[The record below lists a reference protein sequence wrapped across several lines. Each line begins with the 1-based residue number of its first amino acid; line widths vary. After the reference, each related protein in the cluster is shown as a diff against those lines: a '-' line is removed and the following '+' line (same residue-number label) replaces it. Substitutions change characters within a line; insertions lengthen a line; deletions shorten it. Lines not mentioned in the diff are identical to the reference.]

1 MIIRTGG
8 IPYDHSCIRVSQT
21 SGAASAAQ
29 ELLRLLGEEF
39 RVIPADIDESVR
51 EHVAL
56 HRIPAYL
63 ADKKAAHVSA
73 RYPGDIVLGC
83 DTGVFIDNQMIGK
96 PQSERA
102 AFEILKTLS
111 GRTHRVITGCALYRG
126 EKKRVFSAVTEV
138 EFYPLTDAEIRAYI
152 ATGEP
157 MDKAGAYGIQGK
169 GALLIKGIRGD
180 YFNVVGLPRCPR
192 PFASEVPFR
201 CADA

>member
-1 MIIRTGG
+1 MIIL
-8 IPYDHSCIRVSQT
+8 
-21 SGAASAAQ
+21 ASASPRRQ

-63 ADKKAAHVSA
+63 ADRKAAHVSA

-169 GALLIKGIRGD
+169 GAQLIKGIRGD
-180 YFNVVGLPRCPR
+180 YFNVVGLPVAALKRELAA
-192 PFASEVPFR
+192 FAE
-201 CADA
+201 

>member
-1 MIIRTGG
+1 MNVTKHRLFTKPAKKSRII
-8 IPYDHSCIRVSQT
+8 I
-21 SGAASAAQ
+21 ASASPRRQ

-180 YFNVVGLPRCPR
+180 YFNVVGLPVAALKRELAA
-192 PFASEVPFR
+192 FAE
-201 CADA
+201 

>member
-1 MIIRTGG
+1 MIIL
-8 IPYDHSCIRVSQT
+8 
-21 SGAASAAQ
+21 ASASPRRQ

-56 HRIPAYL
+56 HQIPAYL
-63 ADKKAAHVSA
+63 ADKKAAYVSEGN
-73 RYPGDIVLGC
+73 PGDIVLGC

-180 YFNVVGLPRCPR
+180 YFNVVGLPVAALKRELAA
-192 PFASEVPFR
+192 FAE
-201 CADA
+201 